1 MIPVW
6 KLLILIC
13 PVWLANILHLP
24 EADVLLVLVAGMFAL
39 LLLREINRRRKIE
52 RRLYEHIRRTEQ
64 EQEFDRIN
72 LYALINNTDDLMWS
86 VDRNFRLITSNQAFD
101 NMIKK
106 MSGIQVEKGENI
118 LSWSFDKALQ
128 ARYKKYYERAFAG
141 ETFMEVENEQ
151 VAFDYWANI
160 SFYPIYEGEK
170 VVGTAC
176 FSRNIT
182 EQRKVEEEIK
192 KSNERFEIVASATN
206 DVIWDWNLDTNSF
219 WWNKNYF
226 SHFGYS
232 VADTAGDISSW
243 YNNIHPEDTERVL
256 ASIHGVIDSR
266 RHFWTDEY
274 RFLKAD
280 RVPVFVLDCGYIL
293 YDQDGK
299 PNRMVGAM
307 LDISARKKAEQQLT
321 TSLLEKQALAN
332 RFSTILNTLPAN
344 IALLDN
350 KGTIV
355 EVNNA
360 WRNFRADNC
369 FQGNHYNIGQN
380 YISMTAATIAA
391 HETDARIVSSGIRLI
406 LENRK
411 DEFVFEYECHSH
423 NLKRWFRMVAT
434 PLKNK
439 EHEGAVV
446 MHIDISELKKLEQE
460 RLDSKL
466 NEQKK
471 ITRAMMRAQE
481 KERDELGREL
491 HDNLCQ
497 LLAALKMKLS
507 ACIGNQENSQPIIS
521 ESVDFLENAINET
534 RHLSHRM
541 LTPRFAES
549 GLADALH
556 NLTMLYN
563 HGNRMVELDADTA
576 GKEDIPAPLKET
588 IYRIAQEQLNNI
600 EKYAMASEVKV
611 HLHASPCLLRLVIE
625 DNGKGFDTGKKRA
638 GAGLTNIMNRAESF
652 NGSAKIISSPGEG
665 CVLLVEIPLRD
676 TIMVAV

>member
-1 MIPVW
+1 
-6 KLLILIC
+6 
-13 PVWLANILHLP
+13 
-24 EADVLLVLVAGMFAL
+24 VALQEVEDKQFELNKTAAFNQTTIEQQL
-39 LLLREINRRRKIE
+39 NKWQSDITEKKIA
-52 RRLYEHIRRTEQ
+52 EQ
-64 EQEFDRIN
+64 QREFDRIN
-72 LYALINNTDDLMWS
+72 LHALINNTDDLMWS
-86 VDRNFRLITSNQAFD
+86 VDLNFRLITSNQAFD

-106 MSGIQVEKGENI
+106 MSGIQVEKGSDVF
-118 LSWSFDKALQ
+118 SWSFNKALQ
-128 ARYKKYYERAFAG
+128 ARYKKYYERAFGG
-141 ETFMEVENEQ
+141 EAFTEVENDQ
-151 VAFDYWANI
+151 AAFDCWANI
-160 SFYPIYEGEK
+160 SFYPIHEGEK

-206 DVIWDWNLDTNSF
+206 DVIWDWNLETNAF

-232 VADTAGDISSW
+232 AGNTALDVSSW
-243 YNNIHPEDTERVL
+243 YNNIHPADTERVL
-256 ASIHGVIDSR
+256 AGIHDVIGSR

-280 RVPVFVLDCGYIL
+280 GAPIFVLDCGYIL
-293 YDQDGK
+293 YDEDGK

-332 RFSTILNTLPAN
+332 RFSAILNTVPAN

-350 KGTIV
+350 KGTII

-360 WRNFRADNC
+360 WRSFRADNC
-369 FQGNHYNIGQN
+369 FQGSNYNIGQN
-380 YISMTAATIAA
+380 YISMAAATIAA
-391 HETDARIVSSGIRLI
+391 HETDARIVSSGIRSI
-406 LENRK
+406 LENK
-411 DEFVFEYECHSH
+411 ADEFVFEYTCHS
-423 NLKRWFRMVAT
+423 NNIKRWFRMVAT

-460 RLDSKL
+460 RLDNKL

-481 KERDELGREL
+481 KERDELGRDL

-507 ACIGNQENSQPIIS
+507 ACIGDQENSQAVII

-549 GLADALH
+549 GLVDALH
-556 NLTMLYN
+556 TLTTIYN
-563 HGNRMVELDADTA
+563 HGNRTVELGVNAA

-600 EKYAMASEVKV
+600 EKYAVASEVKV
-611 HLHASPCLLRLVIE
+611 HLHLSACMLRLVIE
-625 DNGKGFDTGKKRA
+625 DNGRGFDAGKKRA

-652 NGSAKIISSPGEG
+652 NGSAKIISAPGEG
-665 CVLLVEIPLRD
+665 CVLLVEIPLAGSIRL
-676 TIMVAV
+676 AV